1 MGVGTSKTQNNETIV
16 PLTKSEMKPVF
27 ELDSGDFKK
36 MRQKL
41 RNLIQYHSANYQAYL
56 LLKNIDFKCKKNN
69 DTLSA
74 LIDMSKKDKQLATY
88 QTQIKYLYDTGAI
101 YFDVSKSNQ
110 CSLKSYIGFDSIY
123 TLFIDNLKF
132 LETIELNGIQVTE
145 AVQVD
150 VTSFQKEIQDNIK
163 LITTHIIYYSF
174 SIVYNNFLM
183 SLYVMYAKKQF
194 AVIDKTFRRIQRENQ
209 LRIVREK
216 LNVQMKQVR
225 GELSKM
231 NSESTMQF
239 NTRISELTAF
249 FQKKQHEARKSFV
262 PGNVNHRVGGSGF
275 PPMLDALNQIHAKKF
290 KEYKQSNKTLTTFF
304 TMINSIIIQKTNKKV
319 EKYLNTDFDTTIVS
333 PELRDTINDII
344 LKMRTIDTKNLTRDN
359 MRGMN
364 GTEINN
370 IIAKNNI
377 VTDAYT
383 KSELAKHDDLVKD
396 LLDFKEIQ
404 TNTVAMQ
411 NQLLQDDRLLNQ

>member
-1 MGVGTSKTQNNETIV
+1 
-16 PLTKSEMKPVF
+16 
-27 ELDSGDFKK
+27 
-36 MRQKL
+36 
-41 RNLIQYHSANYQAYL
+41 
-56 LLKNIDFKCKKNN
+56 
-69 DTLSA
+69 
-74 LIDMSKKDKQLATY
+74 
-88 QTQIKYLYDTGAI
+88 
-101 YFDVSKSNQ
+101 
-110 CSLKSYIGFDSIY
+110 
-123 TLFIDNLKF
+123 
-132 LETIELNGIQVTE
+132 
-145 AVQVD
+145 
-150 VTSFQKEIQDNIK
+150 
-163 LITTHIIYYSF
+163 
-174 SIVYNNFLM
+174 M

-231 NSESTMQF
+231 NSESTMLL
-239 NTRISELTAF
+239 NTRVSELTAF
-249 FQKKQHEARKSFV
+249 FQNKQQEAIKSFA
-262 PGNVNHRVGGSGF
+262 PGNAKHRGGSGF

-290 KEYKQSNKTLTTFF
+290 KEYQQSNKTLTTFL
-304 TMINSIIIQKTNKKV
+304 TMINSIIIQKTNKKI

-333 PELRDTINDII
+333 PELRDTINEII
-344 LKMRTIDTKNLTRDN
+344 LKIRTIDNKNLTRDN

-377 VTDAYT
+377 VADAYT

-411 NQLLQDDRLLNQ
+411 HQLLQDDRMLNQP